1 MSRRDDQ
8 TVTRV
13 MSLRRNYSMFQASQV
28 ALEVK
33 SPPANA
39 GRFKRCGFNP
49 WVGKIPS
56 RRAWKPTLVFMP
68 AESHGQRTL
77 MGYNPSGSQS
87 QTQVKQLSTN
97 NPHSNAGLTSGGG
110 TNLQGSREGE
120 KSNLSLVE
128 VS

>member
-1 MSRRDDQ
+1 MNRRDDQ

>member
-56 RRAWKPTLVFMP
+56 RRAWKHTLVFMP
-68 AESHGQRTL
+68 AESHGQRSL

-87 QTQVKQLSTN
+87 QTQLKQLSTN

>member
-1 MSRRDDQ
+1 
-8 TVTRV
+8 
-13 MSLRRNYSMFQASQV
+13 MFQASQV

-56 RRAWKPTLVFMP
+56 RRAWKHTLVFMP
-68 AESHGQRTL
+68 AESHGQRSL

-87 QTQVKQLSTN
+87 QTQLKQLSTN

>member
-77 MGYNPSGSQS
+77 
-87 QTQVKQLSTN
+87 
-97 NPHSNAGLTSGGG
+97 AGCSPWGRKESDTTEQARAHTHTHTHTHAVILVFLLTDI
-110 TNLQGSREGE
+110 
-120 KSNLSLVE
+120 
-128 VS
+128 

>member
-1 MSRRDDQ
+1 
-8 TVTRV
+8 
-13 MSLRRNYSMFQASQV
+13 MFQASQV

>member
-68 AESHGQRTL
+68 AESHGQRSL

-87 QTQVKQLSTN
+87 QTQLKQLSTN

>member
-68 AESHGQRTL
+68 AESHGQRSL

-87 QTQVKQLSTN
+87 QTQLKQLSTN
-97 NPHSNAGLTSGGG
+97 NPHSNAGLTSG
-110 TNLQGSREGE
+110 
-120 KSNLSLVE
+120 
-128 VS
+128 

>member
-120 KSNLSLVE
+120 KSHLSLVE

>member
-68 AESHGQRTL
+68 AESHGQRSL